1 MSRFLERLA
10 SGPPIVADGG
20 MGAVLASAVP
30 RIRCPEEANLRAPES
45 VVDVHLGYIRAG
57 ADLIE
62 TNTFGANRPKLAEH
76 FLDEDFERINS
87 EGVRLAREARDV
99 SGRDVFIAG
108 AIGPDSSRAY
118 AEQATVLEGRGADL
132 FMLETFFDLDDLEA
146 AVAAVRSVSSLPIV
160 TLMSFDSEGE
170 TIAGVSAHTAGER
183 LRALGVAAFGANH
196 GAGPNAALRAL
207 GDMAGDGVLAALPN
221 VGLASMSGQRIVFP
235 HATPAYFG
243 EFAAQAR
250 ALGAG
255 IIGGCCGTTPAQ
267 IAAIRAAVDE
277 NQTPAGP
284 LLVRERSQATRP
296 APSSER
302 TQLQRMFDDGT
313 FVVSVQLDPPLGA
326 NPEALI
332 ETARA
337 VRDTNKAQFVD
348 VNDNP
353 RARARMSGIMA
364 SVAIERFTGVETI
377 PHLTPRDMT
386 LTGLESI
393 LLGAHAEG
401 VRNILAVTGDPPESG
416 DYPGK
421 HTVYDVDAIG
431 LVELLSKL
439 NRGEDWHG
447 RAIDAPTSFFPGV
460 AVNPTADDLG
470 LEVERFHRKVAAG
483 ARFAMT
489 QVLFDL
495 ESLEAFR
502 ERIGGWPIPVLV
514 GVWPV
519 RTVETLVRVHNET
532 PGMVVPEHVQ
542 QRYTRAGANPREVGG
557 ELGPRADRGRA
568 CARGRRVRHG
578 TVPRA
583 DERRRLSPRASARR
597 ARAGGHRRRA
607 RRVEHAT
614 HDRGRHAVAAGRA
627 EACREDRGFDR
638 AARIDRGRAGVSMLD
653 VACDRRDEAR
663 DGAVPVRVLRQ
674 RLRRLPDTAR
684 RALQRPVLRIADDRD
699 RDAGLRIDERQCER
713 GREARYT

>member
-10 SGPPIVADGG
+10 AGPPIVADGG
-20 MGAVLASAVP
+20 MGALIASAVP
-30 RIRCPEEANLRAPES
+30 RLRCPEEANLRAPET

-57 ADLIE
+57 AELIE
-62 TNTFGANRPKLAEH
+62 TNTFGANRPKLAEA
-76 FLDEDFERINS
+76 FLEDELEAINAA
-87 EGVRLAREARDV
+87 GVRLAREAREV

-108 AIGPDSSRAY
+108 SIGPDSARGY
-118 AEQATVLEGRGADL
+118 AEQARILEGRGADA
-132 FMLETFFDLDDLEA
+132 FMVETFFDLDDLEA
-146 AVAAVRSVSSLPIV
+146 AVTAIRGVSSLPIV
-160 TLMSFDSEGE
+160 GLMSFDAEGE
-170 TIAGVSAHTAGER
+170 TIAGISAHVAGER
-183 LRALGVAAFGANH
+183 LRTLGLAAFGANH
-196 GAGPNAALRAL
+196 GAGPTAALRAL
-207 GDMAGDGVLAALPN
+207 RAMGGDGVVLAALPN
-221 VGLASMSGQRIVFP
+221 VGLASMSGRRVVFP

-277 NQTPAGP
+277 NLAPAGP
-284 LLVRERSQATRP
+284 LLVREREQAST
-296 APSSER
+296 PSAASER
-302 TQLQRMFDDGT
+302 TLLQRLFDDRT

-332 ETARA
+332 ETGRA
-337 VRDTNKAQFVD
+337 VRDSNKAQFVD

-401 VRNILAVTGDPPESG
+401 VRNILAVTGDPPEAG

-431 LVELLSKL
+431 LVELIGKL

-470 LEVERFHRKVAAG
+470 LEAERFHRKLAAG

-489 QVLFDL
+489 QILFDL
-495 ESLEAFR
+495 EPLAAFR
-502 ERIGGWPIPVLV
+502 DRIGGWPIPILV
-514 GVWPV
+514 GIWPI
-519 RTVETLVRVHNET
+519 RTIETLIRVHNET

-542 QRYTRAGANPREVGG
+542 ERYRRAGANAREVGG
-557 ELGPRADRGRA
+557 ALGHELIEGAREVADGVYVMAPFR
-568 CARGRRVRHG
+568 
-578 TVPRA
+578 
-583 DERRRLSPRASARR
+583 SPMNVVDFLPELQPDAQLP
-597 ARAGGHRRRA
+597 
-607 RRVEHAT
+607 VDT
-614 HDRGRHAVAAGRA
+614 DPVAAESSTRRTT
-627 EACREDRGFDR
+627 EAGT
-638 AARIDRGRAGVSMLD
+638 
-653 VACDRRDEAR
+653 
-663 DGAVPVRVLRQ
+663 P
-674 RLRRLPDTAR
+674 
-684 RALQRPVLRIADDRD
+684 
-699 RDAGLRIDERQCER
+699 
-713 GREARYT
+713 